1 MPAERRRR
9 IPALTLVESAPRT
22 ERDSG
27 DPKVGSDAK
36 VTRANDADW
45 SILMARAQS
54 GESEAYRRLLEQV
67 TPCVRSLAIR
77 LSRDPR
83 DVEDAVQD
91 VLLTIHAVRHTYD
104 PSRPF
109 GPWLVAIAHRRIVD
123 WLRRQ
128 GRTRSRETTIEPRHE
143 TFPAVRANIAEAG
156 SDRRALRAAVASLPP
171 TQRQAIKL
179 LKLQEMSLKEAAA
192 ASGVSIASL
201 KVATHRALKNL
212 RRMLAGRS
220 KHA

>member
-9 IPALTLVESAPRT
+9 IPALTLVESAPRS

-27 DPKVGSDAK
+27 DPKVGADAK
-36 VTRANDADW
+36 ATGANDAW

-67 TPCVRSLAIR
+67 TPYVRSLAIR
-77 LSRDPR
+77 LSRDPT

-109 GPWLVAIAHRRIVD
+109 GPWLVAIADRRIVG
-123 WLRRQ
+123 WLRRR
-128 GRTRSRETTIEPRHE
+128 GRARSRETTIEPRHE
-143 TFPAVRANIAEAG
+143 TFPALRTNIDEAG

-192 ASGVSIASL
+192 VSGVSIASL

-220 KHA
+220 EDA

>member
-1 MPAERRRR
+1 MSPARRHR
-9 IPALTLVESAPRT
+9 IPAMALVESSPRT
-22 ERDSG
+22 ERDPG
-27 DPKVGSDAK
+27 DRKVGAEAT
-36 VTRANDADW
+36 VTGANDADW
-45 SILMARAQS
+45 SALMARAQS

-67 TPCVRSLAIR
+67 TPYVRSLAIR
-77 LSRDPR
+77 LSRDPG

-91 VLLTIHAVRHTYD
+91 VLLTIHAVRHIYD

-143 TFPAVRANIAEAG
+143 TFPALRANIDEAG

-220 KHA
+220 EDA